1 MGRGAS
7 AAGDR
12 VTIAAIL
19 TAWGIRGEV
28 KVELLSDHPDR
39 LRPGLE
45 VYVDAPGLAA
55 PRRDRIQWARP
66 HGRFW
71 RVKLE
76 GCPDRTAA
84 EALRGG
90 RLQVAEDEVPPL
102 PEGHYYVFQLVG
114 LEVVTGDGQPVGRVA
129 DVLRYP
135 ANDVI
140 VVRRPD
146 GREAWI
152 PAIRQAVARV
162 DLEGGRLVLGDLPG
176 LLDD

>member
-1 MGRGAS
+1 M
-7 AAGDR
+7 
-12 VTIAAIL
+12 TIAAIL
-19 TAWGIRGEV
+19 TAWGVRGEV

-39 LRPGLE
+39 LQPGLE
-45 VYVDAPGLAA
+45 VWVDAPGLAA
-55 PRRDRIQWARP
+55 PRRDRIEAARP

-71 RVKLE
+71 RVKLA

-90 RLQVAEDEVPPL
+90 RLQVAEEEVPPL
-102 PEGHYYVFQLVG
+102 PPDHYYVFQLVG
-114 LEVVTGDGQPVGRVA
+114 LQVVGPDGEPMGRVR

-140 VVRRPD
+140 VVERPG
-146 GREAWI
+146 GREVLV
-152 PAIRQAVARV
+152 PAIRQAVAQV
-162 DLEGGRLVLGDLPG
+162 DLAGGRLILGDLPG